1 MQIPLTQFEQY
12 IDEAILKR
20 GFQYFKKGHVH
31 EPEEISPGVYEAIVE
46 GSEDYTVQLT
56 LKNGIITEYVCDCP
70 YDFGPVCKHVAAVI
84 FYLQQDEL
92 ELGNKTKRAK
102 TSQTSKPAK
111 RKTIAEQV
119 DELLEKVTRA
129 ELKQFVRE
137 QVSQNAQFRNLFLS
151 SFAQHNSNESKELY
165 VKQMKSILKTASD
178 RDGFIDWS
186 AAKLVGIAVDNLLES
201 ARKQI
206 DNCNYKSA
214 VFICTAVME
223 QMTEALQYA
232 DDSNGEIG
240 GRIDAAYEM
249 LYNIAQE
256 QSSEEIRKLII
267 EYCFTSFDKQIY
279 SGWDWHIGI
288 LRLAALLLKT
298 EEETERIFKQI
309 DKSQMSDYEME
320 RARKIKYEILLKT
333 KGENAAEKY
342 LEQNITNSKLRRV
355 AIQKALEKRDFEKAA
370 SLAENGVSYD
380 LKDRP
385 GLAKEWYDWL
395 LKIAQAQNDSEKIIK
410 YARLLFIDN
419 FRNEQ
424 DYYMIMKQ
432 QVKPEEWNAFVE
444 AVIQDITTK
453 KQWLD
458 IGLIASIFIK
468 EEWWDRLLEL
478 VKKSPDLNT
487 IDRYEKY
494 LFKNYSTEMIE
505 LYANGILNYMKNSMG
520 RDHYKNACRYIRKII
535 KMGGRDKANGIISYL
550 RAEYPK
556 RKALMEELDF
566 AHQSIYKI

>member
-12 IDEAILKR
+12 IDETILKR
-20 GFQYFKKGHVH
+20 GLQYFKKGHVH

-111 RKTIAEQV
+111 RKTVAEQV
-119 DELLEKVTRA
+119 DELLEKATHA

-165 VKQMKSILKTASD
+165 VKQVKSILKTASD

-309 DKSQMSDYEME
+309 DKDQRSDYEIE
-320 RARKIKYEILLKT
+320 RAQNIKYEILLKT

-395 LKIAQAQNDSEKIIK
+395 LKIAQAQNDSEKIIE

-453 KQWLD
+453 KRWLD

-468 EEWWDRLLEL
+468 EEWWNRLLEL

-487 IDRYEKY
+487 IDRYEKH
-494 LFKNYSTEMIE
+494 LSKNYSKEIIE

-520 RDHYKNACRYIRKII
+520 RDHYQNACRYIRKII

-556 RKALMEELDF
+556 RKALMEELD
-566 AHQSIYKI
+566 KI

>member
-12 IDEAILKR
+12 IDETILKR
-20 GFQYFKKGHVH
+20 GLQYFKKGHVH

-56 LKNGIITEYVCDCP
+56 LKNGMITEYVCDCP

-111 RKTIAEQV
+111 RKTVAEQV
-119 DELLEKVTRA
+119 DELLEKATHA

-165 VKQMKSILKTASD
+165 VKQVKSILKTASD

-309 DKSQMSDYEME
+309 DKDQRSDYEIE
-320 RARKIKYEILLKT
+320 RAQNIKYEILLKT

-395 LKIAQAQNDSEKIIK
+395 LKIAQAQNDSEKIIE

-453 KQWLD
+453 KRWLD

-468 EEWWDRLLEL
+468 EEWWNRLLEL

-487 IDRYEKY
+487 IDRYEKH
-494 LFKNYSTEMIE
+494 LSKNYSKEIIE

-520 RDHYKNACRYIRKII
+520 RDHYQNACRYIRKII

-556 RKALMEELDF
+556 RKALMEELDRV
-566 AHQSIYKI
+566 